1 MNETK
6 MRNML
11 NRADF
16 SKETDLKER
25 LRTQLFGAK
34 ITAIPT
40 RRQLADDD
48 LEFVNAASVTDTQ
61 KMPKLDANEKE

>member
-1 MNETK
+1 MNDMK

-34 ITAIPT
+34 IVAFPS

-48 LEFVNAASVTDTQ
+48 LAYVNAAGVTDNQ
-61 KMPKLDANEKE
+61 KMPKMDTNEKE